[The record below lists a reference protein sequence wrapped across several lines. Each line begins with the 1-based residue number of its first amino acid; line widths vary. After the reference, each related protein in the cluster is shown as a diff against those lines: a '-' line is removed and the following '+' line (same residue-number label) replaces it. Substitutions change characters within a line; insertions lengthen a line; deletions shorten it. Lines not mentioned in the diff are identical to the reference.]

1 MAQPAVVRG
10 AHGDGDGRRT
20 HFLVAAYGIQGHLN
34 PARALARRLA
44 ATDGATATL
53 SVPLFGHRRMF
64 PSASPDNQEVSDGVI
79 HYAPFSDGQDDGS
92 WPTGSGDETARRR
105 RASCDSLSAVVR
117 RLAAAGRPVTCVV
130 CTLNMPTVVQV
141 ARAHGLPLAVYWIQ
155 PATALVAYYH
165 YFHGHGEGG
174 IAAHAADP
182 AYEATL
188 PGLRRPM
195 RMGRDMPS
203 FLADDATG
211 TGDELSQ
218 MIVRGFREMFEQM
231 DDEEVIMKPCMVLVN
246 TFEALEETA
255 LEAIRPYLG
264 DIFAIGAPVVPL
276 AGAGEDQTIH
286 LFAQDE
292 EKRYMAWLDAQP
304 PKSVVYVSWGSLLT
318 YSERQAEEIQRG
330 IRRLN
335 RPYLWVVRRE
345 GRSPEVDRL
354 LLETAAAV
362 PEGMVVDWCDQVR
375 VLSHPSVACFVTHCG
390 WNSTLEA
397 VACGVPAVA
406 APSWSD
412 QPVNAH
418 LLAEEWGVAVRAER
432 QADGVLTGAELA
444 RCVELA
450 VGSGDMAATIAAN
463 SRAWKERAR
472 EAVAAGGPSERSL
485 RSFVKRV
492 QELEFLRSN

>member
-1 MAQPAVVRG
+1 MAQPAVRG
-10 AHGDGDGRRT
+10 EHGDVDGRRT

-44 ATDGATATL
+44 AIDGVTATL

-64 PSASPDNQEVSDGVI
+64 PSASPDDQEVSDGVI
-79 HYAPFSDGQDDGS
+79 SYAPFSDGQDDGS
-92 WPTGSGDETARRR
+92 WPTGTGDEMARRR
-105 RASCDSLSAVVR
+105 RASCDSLSTVVR
-117 RLAAAGRPVTCVV
+117 RLASAGRPVTCVV

-174 IAAHAADP
+174 IAVHAADP

-231 DDEEVIMKPCMVLVN
+231 DDEEVIMKPCMVLAN

-264 DIFAIGAPVVPL
+264 DVFAIGAPVVPL
-276 AGAGEDQTIH
+276 AGAGEDQSIH

-292 EKRYMAWLDAQP
+292 EKRYMAWLDSQP

-318 YSERQAEEIQRG
+318 YSERQAEEILRG
-330 IRRLN
+330 IRRLG

-362 PEGMVVDWCDQVR
+362 PEGMVVEWCDQVR

-397 VACGVPAVA
+397 VACGMPAVA

-432 QADGVLTGAELA
+432 EADGVLTGAELA

-450 VGSGDMAATIAAN
+450 VGSGDMAAAIAAN

-492 QELEFLRSN
+492 QEVEFLRSN